1 MKTKTIKIWTKTIPT
16 RKNCKVVVAV
26 VVVVVMLFCCCVR
39 TCTNVYECVLISD
52 THHHHQHC
60 RYTEE
65 LYVLSN
71 KEKDRFSSKYLTMT
85 TKVNRISIRGCKAMT
100 GIVANR
106 ANSRA
111 VRDLLLLEMVVRSLK
126 GLFRL
131 YMRGCTRMYGVTS
144 EQVRS
149 NEEYCNNRCKY

>member
-1 MKTKTIKIWTKTIPT
+1 
-16 RKNCKVVVAV
+16 VYD
-26 VVVVVMLFCCCVR
+26 CVR
-39 TCTNVYECVLISD
+39 MCTNVYECVRLCTTVYECVLISE
-52 THHHHQHC
+52 THHHHHHC

-149 NEEYCNNRCKY
+149 TMDTATTAGNNDEQRCTTMHNDANTDQH